1 VTQASAERRVG
12 PTGQSP
18 KQQAGPGGGGLGDTR
33 GDTRGSTP
41 SSAPPSA
48 LRGTPGG
55 HAAGLTRRGSRLV
68 QLLPVMALLLPLVML
83 GGGGW
88 AMWRLAWEEAVE
100 ELLRSAQ
107 GTAEYGARALTGYAV
122 GAGRINERLR
132 GLSDAQ
138 ITEAG
143 EALRSEL
150 RGLVEEMPTT
160 SVAYVVGREG
170 TPLLATNLARLP
182 AGVSLADRD
191 YFQALV
197 AEDAPRLFLSRQ
209 FVGRFDGNLLF
220 TVARRREGTGNVPPG
235 QDGFDGLIAVSVDP
249 NLLGEGMRRLQAPT
263 DSLALVRNDGYV
275 LSRSV
280 GQTEPLPPVSSESP
294 FHQIASGRR
303 ESHVY
308 QSTRT
313 LDGEPALFAAYPI
326 NGFDVQAVALRPRRE
341 IVARWQRS
349 MVGYLVFGLP
359 ATAALLWLALRVRA
373 DQLRLAAA
381 NAALGRELE
390 RDADRLDR
398 AARVGLVG
406 TFEVDLAT
414 GVSLR
419 SAEYMA
425 LQGQP
430 ARPMVET
437 HADWVRRLHP
447 DDRARAEGYLIEAL
461 SDASTIT
468 EYAQSYRILTPAG
481 EVRWIAS
488 RGEIQRDAKG
498 RAVFMRGAHVDVTP
512 LRETQMALAESDAR
526 LRLAQ
531 EAVGIGTWEW
541 FPATRS
547 LNWSSKMI
555 ELWGFDPA
563 AGQPDLQEAVSRLHP
578 LDRARVRREMA
589 TAHRSG
595 WLRSEFR
602 INRPVAGEAG
612 PPGQETIWIIVRA
625 RLVPS
630 EGGPGARLI
639 GVAYDV
645 TERKQAEAHS
655 QMLAHEVEHRAK
667 NALAVVAGLLR
678 VTTADSHEE
687 YVEVLEAR
695 VQALAGT
702 MALLGRHRWKGASV
716 GELLQHELE
725 PFGMGEGAGASP
737 VTLEGP
743 KVMVGPEVAQP
754 LSMALHELATNAA
767 KYGALSS
774 AAGRL
779 HVSWTIRGRA
789 VEMRWRETGGP
800 PLDGPPARTSFGS
813 QIITHSFQGT
823 LGGTIVRHW
832 NPDGLACDIHF
843 PLDL

>member
-1 VTQASAERRVG
+1 MTQASAEPRVG
-12 PTGQSP
+12 PTGHP
-18 KQQAGPGGGGLGDTR
+18 PPQQPGSGGDRDGARAGTTGAFPAAL
-33 GDTRGSTP
+33 
-41 SSAPPSA
+41 

-55 HAAGLTRRGSRLV
+55 HLAGSGRRGARLV
-68 QLLPVMALLLPLVML
+68 QLLPVMALLLPLFML

-88 AMWRLAWEEAVE
+88 LMWRLTWDDAAE
-100 ELLRSAQ
+100 ELLRSAEA
-107 GTAEYGARALTGYAV
+107 TAEYGARALNGYAV

-132 GLSDAQ
+132 GLTDEQVLNGGS
-138 ITEAG
+138 
-143 EALRSEL
+143 ALREAVQ
-150 RGLVEEMPTT
+150 RLVQEMPHSTAAFVLDRT
-160 SVAYVVGREG
+160 GL
-170 TPLLATNLARLP
+170 PLLTSNLPEVPRD
-182 AGVSLADRD
+182 VSLADRE
-191 YFQALV
+191 YFQVLV
-197 AEDAPRLFLSRQ
+197 REDAPEVFFSRQ
-209 FVGRFDGNLLF
+209 FIGRFDGDLLF
-220 TVARRREGTGNVPPG
+220 VAARRREGSGNPLPG
-235 QDGFDGLIAVSVDP
+235 PDAFDGLIAVSVMP
-249 NLLGEGMRRLQAPT
+249 NALAEGMRRLQAPT
-263 DSLALVRNDGYV
+263 DSLALVRDDGNV

-280 GQTEPLPPVSSESP
+280 GQGAPLPQVAAESP
-294 FHQIASGRR
+294 FHAIAAGTRASR
-303 ESHVY
+303 VY
-308 QSTRT
+308 TSTRT
-313 LDGEPALFAAYPI
+313 QDGTPGLFAAHPI
-326 NGFDVQAVALRPRRE
+326 EGFDVHAVALRPRAQ
-341 IVARWQRS
+341 IVARWRRS
-349 MVGYLVFGLP
+349 MLGYLLFGIP
-359 ATAALLWLALRVRA
+359 SSAALLWLALRVRA
-373 DQLRLAAA
+373 DQLRLSAA
-381 NAALGRELE
+381 NAALGRDLA

-398 AARVGLVG
+398 AARIGLVG
-406 TFEVDLAT
+406 TFELDLAT

-419 SAEYMA
+419 SAEYMS
-425 LQGQP
+425 LQGLP
-430 ARPMVET
+430 ARPAVET

-447 DDRARAEGYLIEAL
+447 DDRDRAEGYLIEAL
-461 SDASTIT
+461 SDGSGIT
-468 EYAQSYRILTPAG
+468 DYAQSYRIITAAG
-481 EVRWIAS
+481 EVRWIAA
-488 RGEIQRDAKG
+488 RGEIQRDAEG
-498 RAVFMRGAHVDVTP
+498 RARLMRGAHVDVTP

-602 INRPVAGEAG
+602 INRPVAGAT
-612 PPGQETIWIIVRA
+612 GQETIWIIVRA
-625 RLVPS
+625 RLVPP

-645 TERKQAEAHS
+645 TERKEAEAHS

-716 GELLQHELE
+716 GELLRHELE
-725 PFGMGEGAGASP
+725 PFGAGEETGASR

-743 KVMVGPEVAQP
+743 EVMVGPEVAQP

-767 KYGALSS
+767 KYGALSC
-774 AAGRL
+774 ATGRL
-779 HVSWTIRGRA
+779 HVSWSLRGQA
-789 VEMRWRETGGP
+789 VEMQWRETGGP
-800 PLDGPPARTSFGS
+800 PLDGPPARMSFGS

-823 LGGTIVRHW
+823 LGGTILRNW
-832 NPDGLACDIHF
+832 QPEGLACDIRF
-843 PLDL
+843 PLEA